1 MAIDNPVLPYP
12 HPAKPY
18 TCHGCVH
25 EKDPNFILGSV
36 IRTLV
41 VGSLVFITAFAFSEL
56 AKITF
61 KWSTHNFD
69 EYDPVCKQIKDE
81 FNLALKYAII
91 VSLIAVVISFLVMF
105 YIPGTKW

>member
-12 HPAKPY
+12 HPANSSP
-18 TCHGCVH
+18 CHGCVH
-25 EKDPNFILGSV
+25 EKDPNFVLGSV

-61 KWSTHNFD
+61 KRTMHNLDKSDPICKKTEEEFD
-69 EYDPVCKQIKDE
+69 
-81 FNLALKYAII
+81 LALKYAVI
-91 VSLIAVVISFLVMF
+91 VSLLAVVISFLVMF